1 MNGIDKITQRIGADT
16 QAEIDR
22 ILADAAVQA
31 EAAADKFRTQAEA
44 EDRDLLAKSER
55 AAAEREERLVSAAQM
70 EARKTLLTAKQEMVE
85 RAYQRALE
93 KLRSLP
99 QEQYVELLAALLVR
113 ASSTGRE
120 EVVFSPEDREGAGKA
135 AVARANELLAKEAAP
150 ELPLG
155 DGVVANLLNK
165 VAAGVSAFAQGTAML
180 AVSEETRAS
189 RSTAPLTPWCAR
201 SGSRPPARWRS
212 CCSRR
217 REEGGVGLAKTIKDT
232 DYLVISARVKAL
244 ETGLLTAERMEQI
257 LDAKSGED
265 AGKLLQEWGYPQLDP
280 RRPEAMDAALSAVR
294 EATLADLAE
303 GTPDARYID
312 LFKVKYDYHNVKAL
326 LKAEA
331 VGTAPDRMLMD
342 MGRVSTAELAEAVR
356 SRELDGLPET
366 LAAAVAEAREVLDTT
381 RDPQLS
387 DIVLDRWC
395 YRDMAALAEETGS
408 AFLRGYVAVQVDAV
422 NLRTAVRTLRMGK
435 GADFLLG
442 ALLEGGDLAPDA
454 VAKAASSGAAGL
466 RELYGA
472 TRFRDAAEAGAE
484 ALKGGPL
491 TAFEKLCDDAVGD
504 YLAGAQSV
512 PFGEAPLVSYLA
524 ARETEYTNLR
534 ILLMGRA
541 AGIDPAVIR
550 TRLRASYV

>member
-1 MNGIDKITQRIGADT
+1 M
-16 QAEIDR
+16 
-22 ILADAAVQA
+22 
-31 EAAADKFRTQAEA
+31 
-44 EDRDLLAKSER
+44 
-55 AAAEREERLVSAAQM
+55 
-70 EARKTLLTAKQEMVE
+70 
-85 RAYQRALE
+85 
-93 KLRSLP
+93 
-99 QEQYVELLAALLVR
+99 
-113 ASSTGRE
+113 
-120 EVVFSPEDREGAGKA
+120 
-135 AVARANELLAKEAAP
+135 
-150 ELPLG
+150 
-155 DGVVANLLNK
+155 
-165 VAAGVSAFAQGTAML
+165 
-180 AVSEETRAS
+180 
-189 RSTAPLTPWCAR
+189 
-201 SGSRPPARWRS
+201 
-212 CCSRR
+212 
-217 REEGGVGLAKTIKDT
+217 AKTIKDT

-326 LKAEA
+326 LKAAA

-366 LAAAVAEAREVLDTT
+366 LAAAVVEAREVLDTT

-442 ALLEGGDLAPDA
+442 A
-454 VAKAASSGAAGL
+454 
-466 RELYGA
+466 
-472 TRFRDAAEAGAE
+472 AEAQ
-484 ALKGGPL
+484 KGGPL

>member
-1 MNGIDKITQRIGADT
+1 M
-16 QAEIDR
+16 
-22 ILADAAVQA
+22 
-31 EAAADKFRTQAEA
+31 
-44 EDRDLLAKSER
+44 
-55 AAAEREERLVSAAQM
+55 
-70 EARKTLLTAKQEMVE
+70 
-85 RAYQRALE
+85 
-93 KLRSLP
+93 
-99 QEQYVELLAALLVR
+99 
-113 ASSTGRE
+113 
-120 EVVFSPEDREGAGKA
+120 
-135 AVARANELLAKEAAP
+135 
-150 ELPLG
+150 
-155 DGVVANLLNK
+155 
-165 VAAGVSAFAQGTAML
+165 
-180 AVSEETRAS
+180 
-189 RSTAPLTPWCAR
+189 
-201 SGSRPPARWRS
+201 
-212 CCSRR
+212 
-217 REEGGVGLAKTIKDT
+217 AKTIKDT

-366 LAAAVAEAREVLDTT
+366 LAAAVVEAREVLDTT

-541 AGIDPAVIR
+541 AGIDGDPHPPAGKLCVR
-550 TRLRASYV
+550 RRRHGHNVSDRRDRQLGVRHGLSGPGTGDVSRHRPRGGPGDHPGAGKERRLRHHLSDGAAGKGPAGRAGPV

>member
-1 MNGIDKITQRIGADT
+1 M
-16 QAEIDR
+16 
-22 ILADAAVQA
+22 
-31 EAAADKFRTQAEA
+31 
-44 EDRDLLAKSER
+44 
-55 AAAEREERLVSAAQM
+55 
-70 EARKTLLTAKQEMVE
+70 
-85 RAYQRALE
+85 
-93 KLRSLP
+93 
-99 QEQYVELLAALLVR
+99 
-113 ASSTGRE
+113 
-120 EVVFSPEDREGAGKA
+120 
-135 AVARANELLAKEAAP
+135 
-150 ELPLG
+150 
-155 DGVVANLLNK
+155 
-165 VAAGVSAFAQGTAML
+165 
-180 AVSEETRAS
+180 
-189 RSTAPLTPWCAR
+189 
-201 SGSRPPARWRS
+201 
-212 CCSRR
+212 
-217 REEGGVGLAKTIKDT
+217 
-232 DYLVISARVKAL
+232 
-244 ETGLLTAERMEQI
+244 
-257 LDAKSGED
+257 
-265 AGKLLQEWGYPQLDP
+265 
-280 RRPEAMDAALSAVR
+280 
-294 EATLADLAE
+294 
-303 GTPDARYID
+303 
-312 LFKVKYDYHNVKAL
+312 KYDYHNVKAL

-331 VGTAPDRMLMD
+331 VGAAPDRMLMD

-408 AFLRGYVAVQVDAV
+408 AFLRGYVAVQIDAV
-422 NLRTAVRTLRMGK
+422 NLRTSVRTLRMGK
-435 GADFLLG
+435 GTDFLLG

-454 VAKAASSGAAGL
+454 VAKAAASGAAGL

-512 PFGEAPLVSYLA
+512 PFGEAPLVGYLA

>member
-1 MNGIDKITQRIGADT
+1 M
-16 QAEIDR
+16 
-22 ILADAAVQA
+22 
-31 EAAADKFRTQAEA
+31 
-44 EDRDLLAKSER
+44 
-55 AAAEREERLVSAAQM
+55 
-70 EARKTLLTAKQEMVE
+70 
-85 RAYQRALE
+85 
-93 KLRSLP
+93 
-99 QEQYVELLAALLVR
+99 
-113 ASSTGRE
+113 
-120 EVVFSPEDREGAGKA
+120 
-135 AVARANELLAKEAAP
+135 
-150 ELPLG
+150 
-155 DGVVANLLNK
+155 
-165 VAAGVSAFAQGTAML
+165 
-180 AVSEETRAS
+180 
-189 RSTAPLTPWCAR
+189 
-201 SGSRPPARWRS
+201 
-212 CCSRR
+212 
-217 REEGGVGLAKTIKDT
+217 AKTIKDT

-331 VGTAPDRMLMD
+331 MGTSADSMLMD
-342 MGRVSTAELAEAVR
+342 LGRVPAV
-356 SRELDGLPET
+356 
-366 LAAAVAEAREVLDTT
+366 VEAREVLDTT